1 MHLNNI
7 RIRKNNIYLQWFYII
22 NIIEVVIMKA
32 INYLLAFVGGA
43 AVGAACGLLFA
54 PEKGSDTREKIAEA
68 LRKRGIRLNRKEMSD
83 LVEEIAEELQSTKEE
98 AE

>member
-1 MHLNNI
+1 MNL
-7 RIRKNNIYLQWFYII
+7 LT